1 MDPSPLKERTYN
13 FALQIIRFVESL
25 TRNRIADV
33 LGNQLLRCLFPVSQH
48 APRRH
53 GSTEQRLLEIRFCRT
68 QNPISSN
75 DLSLENEEEIIGLI
89 KSPVF
94 LQDTTEFVKF
104 GRSGT
109 LI

>member
-1 MDPSPLKERTYN
+1 M
-13 FALQIIRFVESL
+13 
-25 TRNRIADV
+25 
-33 LGNQLLRCLFPVSQH
+33 
-48 APRRH
+48 
-53 GSTEQRLLEIRFCRT
+53 LEIRFCRT

-75 DLSLENEEEIIGLI
+75 DLSLENEEEMIGLI

-109 LI
+109 LISNLTNPPLVFPPRLGASVVVLFLNWVAGMPTLGNSD